1 MVIQNS
7 GTTTLSGSAVTIE
20 TPKFFLGKKGSQ
32 FVSGSNNLIEIS
44 SSKFHLKNDGDVI
57 MNNITA
63 SNANVSG
70 KMTATSGEI
79 GGFTIGDDLSNSAGS
94 TLKLKGSS
102 GQITASAEQITG
114 DITVIQLQ
122 QILLVLL
129 VVLLNVSE

>member
-1 MVIQNS
+1 MR
-7 GTTTLSGSAVTIE
+7 IE
-20 TPKFFLGKKGSQ
+20 TPRFFFGKASSQ
-32 FVSGSNNLIEIS
+32 FISGSDEKIEIS
-44 SSKFHLKNDGDVI
+44 SSKFHLKNTGDVI

-102 GQITASAEQITG
+102 GQITASAAQITG
-114 DITVIQLQ
+114 DITANTITANTAGT
-122 QILLVLL
+122 IGKWADSWIF
-129 VVLLNVSE
+129 NRWKHTNCY